1 MLRKITAALTVGL
14 VLAGTTVGLLVAT
27 CVATDA
33 SNEMACRPGCCADKA
48 CCATAPKRTEAPAQP
63 LARSGPDQQVAL
75 PAVAGVALARP
86 AAIEAPVFSGTECR
100 AHSPPPLELICIR
113 LI

>member
-14 VLAGTTVGLLVAT
+14 VLVGTTVGLPAAT

-33 SNEMACRPGCCADKA
+33 LSKMACRPGCCADKT
-48 CCATAPKRTEAPAQP
+48 CCDAAPKRAEAPAQP
-63 LARSGPDQQVAL
+63 LARSNPDQQIAI
-75 PAVAGVALARP
+75 PAIAGVALVRP
-86 AAIEAPVFSGTECR
+86 AAIAAHVFSATERR